1 MKKMTCKELGGA
13 CDVEFIGAS
22 FDEIAIQS
30 KKHGM
35 EMFQKGDKSHI
46 DAMNEM
52 QKMMKEPSD
61 FAKWLDSKKEEFN
74 RLNNI

>member
-1 MKKMTCKELGGA
+1 MKKMTCKQLGGA
-13 CDVEFIGAS
+13 CEVEFFGNT

-35 EMFQKGDKSHI
+35 EMFQNGDKEHME
-46 DAMNEM
+46 AMNEM

-61 FAKWLDSKKEEFN
+61 FAKWFESKKEEFN
-74 RLNNI
+74 NLSNI